1 MKEKELLCPVGNF
14 EALKEAIYNGADA
27 VYLGG
32 KKFGARKFANNFNNE
47 EMIEAIKFVHFYH
60 KKIYVTVNTL
70 LFNDEIDE
78 CLEYI
83 KFLHENDID
92 AVIMQD
98 IGLIELVHSKFPDLE
113 IHASTQCHNH
123 NIENINF
130 MKSLGV
136 KRVILAREVSLDQIN
151 KWDTDVD
158 LEIFVQGALCVSYSG
173 CCLFSSL
180 NGTRSGNRGECVGS
194 CRLPYKLTDGTNI
207 YETEGDYL
215 LSLKDLCS
223 LEHLKEILDS
233 KVVSLKIEGR
243 MKSPE
248 YVGYVTRLY
257 RTIIDTYYKTGE
269 INYSLNDILNLKK
282 LFNREFTK
290 GYLFNE
296 NSKNI
301 ANIKSSNHIGVYLGE
316 IIEITPKKVKIKLDM
331 DLNMED
337 GIRFPDNTGM
347 IVNMLY
353 DTRGLLTKKVLKGN
367 ICYVDNKT
375 NVKKKGKVLKT
386 IDKVLMD
393 SLKNPTPLKVK
404 IDFLIDAYKNK
415 PLKVKVY
422 NEYKSLEKEYDIVQ
436 TSINHPITSKN
447 IQEQFLKT
455 NNYNYEVDNIE
466 INMDNDI
473 FISLK
478 YLNEVRRDILDN
490 FNLNENKEIKELE
503 GLKIKKYEKDNYKI
517 SVLVRNEEQLK
528 SVLDLNLLIYVTD
541 YQLYLKYKRKNVY
554 YRLERVMNYF
564 PNYDNENLLICETGS
579 IKYAQNNNVISDYYL
594 NVTNDYTINL
604 LASKGVKKITLS
616 LENDIDKINMLHLDN
631 FDTEVIVYGKPE
643 LMITKYCLLN
653 KCLNT
658 NEKCNVCQKNNYYL
672 KDNDKLY
679 PIRTKNCLNHIFHYK
694 NIDLINQ
701 VKKIVNVNTFRIE
714 LFEETSEEV
723 IKIVE
728 RLKKEIGI

>member
-1 MKEKELLCPVGNF
+1 
-14 EALKEAIYNGADA
+14 
-27 VYLGG
+27 
-32 KKFGARKFANNFNNE
+32 
-47 EMIEAIKFVHFYH
+47 
-60 KKIYVTVNTL
+60 
-70 LFNDEIDE
+70 
-78 CLEYI
+78 
-83 KFLHENDID
+83 
-92 AVIMQD
+92 
-98 IGLIELVHSKFPDLE
+98 
-113 IHASTQCHNH
+113 
-123 NIENINF
+123 
-130 MKSLGV
+130 
-136 KRVILAREVSLDQIN
+136 
-151 KWDTDVD
+151 
-158 LEIFVQGALCVSYSG
+158 
-173 CCLFSSL
+173 
-180 NGTRSGNRGECVGS
+180 
-194 CRLPYKLTDGTNI
+194 
-207 YETEGDYL
+207 
-215 LSLKDLCS
+215 
-223 LEHLKEILDS
+223 
-233 KVVSLKIEGR
+233 
-243 MKSPE
+243 
-248 YVGYVTRLY
+248 
-257 RTIIDTYYKTGE
+257 
-269 INYSLNDILNLKK
+269 
-282 LFNREFTK
+282 
-290 GYLFNE
+290 
-296 NSKNI
+296 
-301 ANIKSSNHIGVYLGE
+301 
-316 IIEITPKKVKIKLDM
+316 
-331 DLNMED
+331 
-337 GIRFPDNTGM
+337 
-347 IVNMLY
+347 
-353 DTRGLLTKKVLKGN
+353 
-367 ICYVDNKT
+367 
-375 NVKKKGKVLKT
+375 
-386 IDKVLMD
+386 
-393 SLKNPTPLKVK
+393 
-404 IDFLIDAYKNK
+404 
-415 PLKVKVY
+415 
-422 NEYKSLEKEYDIVQ
+422 
-436 TSINHPITSKN
+436 
-447 IQEQFLKT
+447 
-455 NNYNYEVDNIE
+455 
-466 INMDNDI
+466 MDNDI

-616 LENDIDKINMLHLDN
+616 VENDIDKINMLHLDN